1 LKILI
6 SSHAFAPSIGGIE
19 TVTGLLADEFV
30 RLGHSV
36 VVVTQNPAGSGDR
49 FDYPVLRQPGLR
61 ELSKAITWCDLFW
74 QNNLSLRTLWP
85 AWLLRKPVVITHQ
98 GSYCRAP
105 SGLDLVQRV
114 KHAIVRQTT
123 SVAISRA
130 VAACFAGDSTVIH
143 NPYDARIFSAKSVL
157 EERFLDLIFLGR
169 LVSEKAVDVLLNALA
184 ILGRRSLFPS
194 LTIVGGGPEL
204 LKMQQ
209 LARSLGLD
217 NQVTFTGVK
226 RGEELAALLRRHKIL
241 VVPSRYDEPFGVV
254 ALEGIACG
262 CVVVGSRGGGLP
274 EAIGNCGLTFQN
286 GDVNAL
292 AQALES
298 LLLAP
303 NEREPFLANGPQ
315 HLAKFHPATIAK
327 AYLALF
333 RSKLS

>member
-36 VVVTQNPAGSGDR
+36 VVVTQTPIGSGDR
-49 FDYPVLRQPGLR
+49 FDYPVLRRPGPR

-85 AWLLRKPVVITHQ
+85 AWPLRRPVVITHQ

-130 VAACFAGDSTVIH
+130 IAVCFATDSIVIH
-143 NPYDARIFSAKSVL
+143 NPYDARTFSPNPAR
-157 EERFLDLIFLGR
+157 EERSLDLIFLGR

-184 ILGRRSLFPS
+184 TLGTRSLFPS
-194 LTIVGGGPEL
+194 LTIVGSGPEL
-204 LKMQQ
+204 FAMQQ

-217 NQVTFTGVK
+217 RQVTFTGTK
-226 RGEELAALLRRHKIL
+226 RGEELASLLRRHRIL

-286 GDVNAL
+286 GDVNSL
-292 AQALES
+292 AQVLES

-303 NEREPFLANGPQ
+303 NERERLLAHAPQ
-315 HLAKFHPATIAK
+315 HLAKFHPATIAE